1 MTCGRDD
8 PWLIDWSPQ
17 SEAERGDL
25 LESRQR
31 LLEAKKSDNEVAA
44 RSREAAIE
52 AKEAA
57 IEAKSQTE
65 QLKVKLDALES
76 QIQTENNFT
85 LVQGSDQAE
94 WAAEKLLMLQQ
105 LYNASTEMRI
115 MEEEHFN
122 LQKELKKMQ
131 DTPTKK
137 GVITPAKKGIATPDN
152 AKKLRE
158 LKELRESEKVCH
170 TYRVV

>member
-1 MTCGRDD
+1 M
-8 PWLIDWSPQ
+8 
-17 SEAERGDL
+17 
-25 LESRQR
+25 
-31 LLEAKKSDNEVAA
+31 EAKKSDNEVAA
-44 RSREAAIE
+44 RSQEAV
-52 AKEAA
+52 

-94 WAAEKLLMLQQ
+94 WAAEKQLMLQQ
-105 LYNASTEMRI
+105 LYDASTEMRI

-122 LQKELKKMQ
+122 LQKELKKMES
-131 DTPTKK
+131 TPTKK
-137 GVITPAKKGIATPDN
+137 GVTTPGKKGITTPDN